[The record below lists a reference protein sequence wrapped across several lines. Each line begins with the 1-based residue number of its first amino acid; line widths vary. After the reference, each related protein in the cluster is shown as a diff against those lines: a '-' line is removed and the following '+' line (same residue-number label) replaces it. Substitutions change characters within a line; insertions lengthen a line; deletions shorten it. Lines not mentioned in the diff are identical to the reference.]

1 MKLNEEV
8 DDNLSYVRT
17 NHWRDSSTSLTT
29 IKHTLYG
36 LRCSCVINLN
46 KGSNLWLG
54 SGYQRSTI
62 SKPCSPRLY
71 LLMQGKCVHLYLSK
85 FIRTV
90 IKHDSILTKLQFVL
104 GNPLTNV
111 LSSLCCYT

>member
-8 DDNLSYVRT
+8 DDNLSFVRT
-17 NHWRDSSTSLTT
+17 NHRRDSSTSLTI

-36 LRCSCVINLN
+36 LRCSCVLN
-46 KGSNLWLG
+46 FKSRNLWLG
-54 SGYQRSTI
+54 LGYQRSTI

-85 FIRTV
+85 FIRIV
-90 IKHDSILTKLQFVL
+90 IKHDSVLTKLQFVL

>member
-17 NHWRDSSTSLTT
+17 NHRRDSSTSLTI

-46 KGSNLWLG
+46 EGICG
-54 SGYQRSTI
+54 
-62 SKPCSPRLY
+62 
-71 LLMQGKCVHLYLSK
+71 
-85 FIRTV
+85 
-90 IKHDSILTKLQFVL
+90 
-104 GNPLTNV
+104 
-111 LSSLCCYT
+111 